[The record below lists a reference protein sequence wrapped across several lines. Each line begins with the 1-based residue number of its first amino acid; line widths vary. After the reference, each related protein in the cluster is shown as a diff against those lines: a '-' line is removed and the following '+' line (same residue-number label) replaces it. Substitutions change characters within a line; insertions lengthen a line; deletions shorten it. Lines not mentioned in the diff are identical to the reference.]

1 MTSRRAA
8 VDVAVLTLAIA
19 AATWPWAASFG
30 SATFAASEPST
41 LTHFHLFLQEWTTQV
56 IRRGG
61 SWWDPP
67 FFAPFSGVMAWSEP
81 QPLAGALA
89 AALTTVVS
97 SVVAYN
103 LILYAW
109 LLGMGLAGRWVAAQ
123 AGAGR
128 AEALL
133 AGAWLA
139 AGPYTLQQGGAP
151 HLVALGFPFAA
162 LGCVFAWMREPT
174 LRWAWLAAIAV
185 IATGLSGAKNLLFLA
200 LVLPVALLGWLVLDG
215 RGVRERVRAAGP
227 LRLAAHAAAAVAAA
241 ATVLAPLAMSQLE
254 RLTAAGMAHPMAE
267 VEGYVHPAELITPA
281 DGHWLASRWLHLSYA
296 EGHYCWDVGIVW
308 LVVLLAGGLVLRRL
322 PAPGPGRGLA
332 GALLGLGAFALLVA
346 FGPSAKV
353 ELGGLTLSPYVW
365 MYRWVPGFSGVRS
378 PAHILGFV
386 NLAVAAGAAAALTA
400 LRARAGA
407 RAWPLVIVALFA
419 AAETFAGPARVA
431 APAAETPDTE
441 AVLDWLI
448 HAAPPGTLLDLPFS
462 GGPNPADYAGEVVAM
477 RRALGHGHPVANGYS
492 GFFPTPYLQLQAALL
507 ADAPGRGLRYLEA
520 LGVRLV
526 WMHHARADRGG
537 GRLLTETYGAPAF
550 RAGDEVVWVLP
561 ERAATHLALPDHAKL
576 RAAPPADAWIGLHLD
591 APVAAATLLV
601 LPEPRD
607 LPVTVDA
614 PGGPWTTSLR
624 VSGAT
629 LLDAGADR
637 VALRVGEPP
646 APGHPGTA
654 TLAALEAF
662 PTAAPGKAP

>member
-1 MTSRRAA
+1 MTFRRAA
-8 VDVAVLTLAIA
+8 VDVAVLSLAIV

-41 LTHFHLFLQEWTTQV
+41 LTHFHLYLQEWTVQV
-56 IRRGG
+56 LRQGG

-89 AALTTVVS
+89 ALL
-97 SVVAYN
+97 SVGVGSLLAYN

-123 AGAGR
+123 SGAGR

-162 LGCVFAWMREPT
+162 LGCVFAWMREPKV
-174 LRWAWLAAIAV
+174 RWSWLAAAAV
-185 IATGLSGAKNLLFLA
+185 VATGLSGAKNLLFLA
-200 LVLPVALLGWLVLDG
+200 LVLPVAALGWFALDG
-215 RGVRERVRAAGP
+215 RGVWARARAARP

-241 ATVLAPLAMSQLE
+241 GAVLAPLAVPQLE

-267 VEGYVHPAELITPA
+267 VEGYVHPAELVTPA

-296 EGHYCWDVGIVW
+296 EGHYCWDVGVVW
-308 LVVLLAGGLVLRRL
+308 LGVLAAGALVLRRP

-332 GALLGLGAFALLVA
+332 GALLALGGFAMLVA

-353 ELGGLTLSPYVW
+353 ELGGFTLSPYAW
-365 MYRWVPGFSGVRS
+365 MYRGVPGFSGVRS
-378 PAHILGFV
+378 PAHIMGFV

-400 LRARAGA
+400 LRARVGA
-407 RAWPLVIVALFA
+407 RPWPTVIVALFA
-419 AAETFAGPARVA
+419 AAESFAGPARVA
-431 APAAETPDTE
+431 APAPETADTE
-441 AVLDWLI
+441 AVLDWLT
-448 HAAPPGTLLDLPFS
+448 HAAPPGTLLELPFS

-492 GFFPTPYLQLQAALL
+492 GFFPTPYLQLQAAMIG
-507 ADAPGRGLRYLEA
+507 DAPGRGLRYVEA
-520 LGVRLV
+520 LGVRIV

-550 RAGDEVVWVLP
+550 RSGDEAAWVLP
-561 ERAATHLALPDHAKL
+561 DRVASSLELPDQVKL
-576 RAAPPADAWIGLHLD
+576 RAAPPPDAWIGLRLP
-591 APVAAATLLV
+591 APLAAATLLV

-614 PGGPWTTSLR
+614 PAGTWTSTLR
-624 VSGAT
+624 VSGAA

-637 VALRVGEPP
+637 VALRVGDPP
-646 APGHPGTA
+646 APGHAGTA
-654 TLAALEAF
+654 TLAALEGF
-662 PTAAPGKAP
+662 PAAAKAP